1 MAETSITALFT
12 DRQGNLWIGP
22 YYGDIRYGN
31 IDLDDFKCF
40 YSDEKLRIVCME
52 LLSVLWL
59 KIKKVICM

>member
-12 DRQGNLWIGP
+12 DRQKEIYGLDP

-40 YSDEKLRIVCME
+40 L
-52 LLSVLWL
+52 
-59 KIKKVICM
+59 